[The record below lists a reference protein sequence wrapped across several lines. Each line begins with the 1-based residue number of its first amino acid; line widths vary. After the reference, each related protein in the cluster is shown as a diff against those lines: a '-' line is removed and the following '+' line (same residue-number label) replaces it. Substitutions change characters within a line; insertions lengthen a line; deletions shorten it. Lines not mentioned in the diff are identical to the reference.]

1 MITLSLSLSRC
12 QWCRVT
18 YAVMIKQMILS
29 GWWIAGLQLC
39 TVYDDMFGGG
49 GVRGQGGKVG
59 GMEGDRGT
67 QKGM

>member
-1 MITLSLSLSRC
+1 
-12 QWCRVT
+12 
-18 YAVMIKQMILS
+18 MIKQMILS